1 MVYLGYNFDTGK
13 IKKLFN
19 EPECVQLS
27 LSDERLEKAKE
38 FLKSVSDFIG
48 RKLGLFRE
56 TSSLSKETVGISIME
71 NFVGEDGFP
80 SIEEKQCLHTD
91 YPVDPS

>member
-13 IKKLFN
+13 IKKLKN
-19 EPECVQLS
+19 ELECVQVS
-27 LSDERLEKAKE
+27 LCDERLENAKE

-48 RKLGLFRE
+48 RKLGLFRKA
-56 TSSLSKETVGISIME
+56 SSLSKETVGISIME
-71 NFVGEDGFP
+71 NFTGEDGFP
-80 SIEEKQCLHTD
+80 DIEEKQCLHTD